1 MARLVPAQMR
11 VQGKIGPVPLVLI
24 PLRDATVFL
33 RGPHSCLV
41 YPSGLPLT
49 LCYGGAFPRRVDR
62 ALRIRL
68 AIKRGADLVL
78 ASLALVML
86 APALLLI
93 ALAIR
98 LTSPGP
104 ALFRQVREGLGGKP
118 FRIYKFRTMQADRC
132 DPFGLC
138 PAVPDDPRITPL
150 GRFLRRTS
158 LDELPQLIN
167 VLRNEMSLIGPRPH
181 VYSMTVCGICY
192 TCLAPYYAAR
202 HAMKPGITGWA
213 QANGYRGPLD
223 DLLHARAR
231 IDHDLAYIENFSL
244 LLDLRILWLTLRHS
258 LSGGSPCSA

>member
-11 VQGKIGPVPLVLI
+11 VRLDMGPVPPGYLALH
-24 PLRDATVFL
+24 PLRGAPALL
-33 RGPHSCLV
+33 RGPDHC
-41 YPSGLPLT
+41 PTCHSGLPLT
-49 LCYGGAFPRRVDR
+49 LCYGGAVPRRLARGVR
-62 ALRIRL
+62 TRL

-78 ASLALVML
+78 ASLALVIL

-104 ALFRQVREGLGGKP
+104 ALFRQVREGLNGKP

-132 DPFGLC
+132 DPVGLC
-138 PAVPDDPRITPL
+138 PTVPDDPRITPF

-167 VLRNEMSLIGPRPH
+167 VLRNDMSLIGPRPH
-181 VYSMTVCGICY
+181 VYSMTVCGVCY
-192 TCLAPYYAAR
+192 TCLVPFYPAR

-244 LLDLRILWLTLRHS
+244 RLDLRILWLTLRHNG
-258 LSGGSPCSA
+258 SGG